1 MSQMNATP
9 LLEVRDL
16 VVRYPVRGLGKQEVH
31 AVDCVSF
38 TVRRGETLGLV
49 GESGC
54 GKTTVA
60 RQIVALERP
69 TAGQVIFDGT
79 DLSTLREP
87 ELRALRPQIQMIF
100 QDNDTSL
107 NPRRRVREL
116 LSAPMLYHGL
126 VDRRDGAALERRLG
140 ELMDMVELPREALD
154 RYPHQFS
161 GGQRQRVGIAKAL
174 SLSPRLLVC
183 DEPVSALDVS
193 IQAQILQLLRSLQ
206 RELGLSMLFIGHGL
220 PTVRYVSDRVA
231 VMYMGQLVELA
242 PADALFDRPL
252 HPYTR
257 ALCDAVP
264 LADPTARDFTANLLR
279 GEVGSNVTPPM
290 GCRFH
295 PRCPVAC
302 EHCADASL
310 DVALQRVGNDHLVAC
325 PYAQERGDGQ

>member
-1 MSQMNATP
+1 MSKMNGTP

-16 VVRYPVRGLGKQEVH
+16 VVRYPLRGLGKREVH
-31 AVDCVSF
+31 AVDRVSF
-38 TVRRGETLGLV
+38 TVRAGETLGLV

-69 TAGQVIFDGT
+69 TEGQVLFDGV
-79 DLSTLREP
+79 DISTLRER

-107 NPRRRVREL
+107 NPRRRVREIL
-116 LSAPMLYHGL
+116 GAPMRYHGL
-126 VDRRDGAALERRLG
+126 IERGDRAALERRLG

-161 GGQRQRVGIAKAL
+161 GGQRQRIGIAKAL

-193 IQAQILQLLRSLQ
+193 IQAQILQLLRLLQ

-220 PTVRYVSDRVA
+220 PTVRYISDRVA

-242 PADALFDRPL
+242 PAAALFDRPL

-264 LADPTARDFTANLLR
+264 LADPTARDFTAQVLG
-279 GEVGSNVTPPM
+279 GEVGSNVTPPT

-295 PRCPVAC
+295 PRCPVAR
-302 EHCADASL
+302 ERCADASL
-310 DVALQRVGNDHLVAC
+310 DVSLRGAEDGHSVAC
-325 PYAQERGDGQ
+325 PYARERGAER

>member
-1 MSQMNATP
+1 MMENERTP

-16 VVRYPVRGLGKQEVH
+16 VVRYPLRGLGKREVH
-31 AVDCVSF
+31 AVDRVSF
-38 TVRRGETLGLV
+38 AIREGETLGLV

-69 TAGQVIFDGT
+69 TSGQVLFDGT
-79 DLSTLREP
+79 DIASLRER
-87 ELRALRPQIQMIF
+87 ELRTMRPQIQMVF

-107 NPRRRVREL
+107 NPRRRVREIL
-116 LSAPMLYHGL
+116 GAPIRYHGMI
-126 VDRRDGAALERRLG
+126 DRRDGAALEKRLG

-154 RYPHQFS
+154 RYPHEFS
-161 GGQRQRVGIAKAL
+161 GGQRQRIGIAKAL

-193 IQAQILQLLRSLQ
+193 IQAQILQLLRALQ
-206 RELGLSMLFIGHGL
+206 RELGLAMLFIGHSL
-220 PTVRYVSDRVA
+220 PTVRYISDRVA

-242 PADALFDRPL
+242 PSDALFDRPL

-257 ALCDAVP
+257 ALCNAIP
-264 LADPTARDFTANLLR
+264 LADPAARDFTAQVLR
-279 GEVGSNVTPPM
+279 GEVGSNVTPPT

-295 PRCPVAC
+295 ARCPHAC
-302 EHCADASL
+302 EECADASV
-310 DVALQRVGNDHLVAC
+310 DVSLHAAEEEHWVAC
-325 PYAQERGDGQ
+325 PFAHERGDGL

>member
-1 MSQMNATP
+1 MNEMNRTP

-16 VVRYPVRGLGKQEVH
+16 VVRYPIRGLSKREIH

-38 TVRRGETLGLV
+38 TVHRGETLGLV

-69 TAGQVIFDGT
+69 TAGQVLFDGT
-79 DLSTLREP
+79 DISTLRER
-87 ELRALRPQIQMIF
+87 ELRALRPRIQMVF
-100 QDNDTSL
+100 QDNDSSL

-116 LSAPMLYHGL
+116 LCAPMLYHGL
-126 VDRRDGAALERRLG
+126 VDRKDGAALERRLG

-161 GGQRQRVGIAKAL
+161 GGQRQRIGIAKAL
-174 SLSPRLLVC
+174 SLAPQLLVC

-206 RELGLSMLFIGHGL
+206 RDLGLSMLFIGHGL
-220 PTVRYVSDRVA
+220 PTVRYISDRVA

-242 PADALFDRPL
+242 PSDALFDRPL

-257 ALCDAVP
+257 ALCNAVP
-264 LADPTARDFTANLLR
+264 LADPTARDFTAHVLG
-279 GEVGSNVTPPM
+279 GEVGSNMTPPT

-295 PRCPVAC
+295 PRCPVAREC
-302 EHCADASL
+302 CKDMSL
-310 DVALQRVGNDHLVAC
+310 NVSLHTVEDGHSVAC
-325 PYAQERGDGQ
+325 PYAQERGG

>member
-1 MSQMNATP
+1 MNEMSRTP

-16 VVRYPVRGLGKQEVH
+16 VVRYPLRGLGKREVH
-31 AVDCVSF
+31 AVDRVSF
-38 TVRRGETLGLV
+38 TVHRGETLGLV

-69 TAGQVIFDGT
+69 TSGQVLFDST
-79 DLSTLREP
+79 DISTLRER
-87 ELRALRPQIQMIF
+87 ELRALRPRIQMVF
-100 QDNDTSL
+100 QDNDSSL
-107 NPRRRVREL
+107 NPRRCVREL

-174 SLSPRLLVC
+174 SLSPWLLVC

-206 RELGLSMLFIGHGL
+206 RDLGLSMLFIGHGL
-220 PTVRYVSDRVA
+220 PTVRYISDRVA

-242 PADALFDRPL
+242 PSDALFDRPL

-264 LADPTARDFTANLLR
+264 LADPTARDFTAHVLG
-279 GEVGSNVTPPM
+279 GEVGSNVTPPS

-295 PRCPVAC
+295 PRCPVASEC
-302 EHCADASL
+302 CADAAL
-310 DVALQRVGNDHLVAC
+310 DVSLRTVSDSHSVAC
-325 PYAQERGDGQ
+325 PYALERRDG